1 MIANRVRAGAPQ
13 TGDPAAARDCPG
25 EPPCSEGAIRMD
37 LGAGLRAI
45 FALAF
50 TLALLGGLA
59 WLAMRFDFASLF
71 NKDPEQPESGAN
83 PKTLSDRVSRL
94 LKPKPAA
101 QRRLHIVEQRPIDAR
116 SRLMIV
122 RWDDVEHLIL
132 VGGGGGDG
140 IIASKAAAQKAPG
153 DSV

>member
-1 MIANRVRAGAPQ
+1 
-13 TGDPAAARDCPG
+13 
-25 EPPCSEGAIRMD
+25 MD

-45 FALAF
+45 LALTF

-59 WLAMRFDFASLF
+59 YLAMRFDFSSFF
-71 NKDPEQPESGAN
+71 NKDPQQPKEGEA
-83 PKTLSDRVSRL
+83 PRTLPEKVAGFF
-94 LKPKPAA
+94 KPIPPA

-140 IIASKAAAQKAPG
+140 VIASKAAAQKAPG
-153 DSV
+153 DGA

>member
-1 MIANRVRAGAPQ
+1 
-13 TGDPAAARDCPG
+13 
-25 EPPCSEGAIRMD
+25 MD

-45 FALAF
+45 LALAF

-59 WLAMRFDFASLF
+59 YMAMRFDFAGLF
-71 NKDPEQPESGAN
+71 NKDPQQPKEGEA
-83 PKTLSDRVSRL
+83 PKSLPEKVAEFFKHVPL
-94 LKPKPAA
+94 A
-101 QRRLHIVEQRPIDAR
+101 QRRLHIIEQRPIDAR

-140 IIASKAAAQKAPG
+140 GIASKAAAQKGPG
-153 DSV
+153 DGV

>member
-1 MIANRVRAGAPQ
+1 
-13 TGDPAAARDCPG
+13 
-25 EPPCSEGAIRMD
+25 MD

-45 FALAF
+45 VALAF

-59 WLAMRFDFASLF
+59 YMAMRFDFASLF
-71 NKDPEQPESGAN
+71 NKDPHRPQDGQP
-83 PKTLSDRVSRL
+83 PKTLPEKVAGFFKSVPL
-94 LKPKPAA
+94 A

-122 RWDDVEHLIL
+122 RWDDMEHLIL

-153 DSV
+153 DAV

>member
-1 MIANRVRAGAPQ
+1 
-13 TGDPAAARDCPG
+13 
-25 EPPCSEGAIRMD
+25 MD

-45 FALAF
+45 LALAF
-50 TLALLGGLA
+50 TLALVGGLA
-59 WLAMRFDFASLF
+59 YLAMRFDFAGLF
-71 NKDPEQPESGAN
+71 NKDPQQPKEGEA
-83 PKTLSDRVSRL
+83 PKSLPEKVAGFF
-94 LKPKPAA
+94 KPVPLA

-140 IIASKAAAQKAPG
+140 VIASKAAASKAPAG
-153 DSV
+153 DAV

>member
-1 MIANRVRAGAPQ
+1 
-13 TGDPAAARDCPG
+13 
-25 EPPCSEGAIRMD
+25 MD

-45 FALAF
+45 MALAF

-59 WLAMRFDFASLF
+59 YLAMRFDFASLF
-71 NKDPEQPESGAN
+71 NKDPQEPKDGQP
-83 PKTLSDRVSRL
+83 PKTLPEKVAGFF
-94 LKPKPAA
+94 KPVPLA

-140 IIASKAAAQKAPG
+140 LIASKAAAQKASAG
-153 DSV
+153 DGA

>member
-1 MIANRVRAGAPQ
+1 
-13 TGDPAAARDCPG
+13 
-25 EPPCSEGAIRMD
+25 MD

-45 FALAF
+45 LALTF

-59 WLAMRFDFASLF
+59 YLAMRFDFSSFF
-71 NKDPEQPESGAN
+71 NKDPQQPKEGEA
-83 PKTLSDRVSRL
+83 PRTLPEKVAGFF
-94 LKPKPAA
+94 KPIPPA

-140 IIASKAAAQKAPG
+140 VIASKTAAQKAPG
-153 DSV
+153 DGA